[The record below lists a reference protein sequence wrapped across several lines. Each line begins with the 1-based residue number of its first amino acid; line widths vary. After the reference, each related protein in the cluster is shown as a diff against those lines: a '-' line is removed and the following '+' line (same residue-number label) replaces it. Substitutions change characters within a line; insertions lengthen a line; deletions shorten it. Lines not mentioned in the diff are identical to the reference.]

1 MPLLNLGPNDG
12 LYYEHSHPANT
23 DAPTF
28 VFVNPITGSVDIWQA
43 EVGPALRDA
52 GYGTLAYNFRG
63 QADSPY
69 QDGTVLNDQLIS
81 GDLSQLINSLEIDQP
96 VFVGLSIGGLF
107 ALQSHLGGIDAAGM
121 VLLNTLR
128 IIGPRIAWIN
138 DAVVRAMDVGGPQLM
153 GDIMTPLI
161 WGPDWLAA
169 NRSSFLQ
176 SDAEYSPIDKNS
188 GAYNL
193 LSNMGAADWNVQYE
207 EISCPVLV
215 VMGLQD
221 RVFYDA
227 EDVSQLMQ
235 RIPNVQRVDIP
246 HAGHMLPLEVPNDLI
261 RELLQFAADL

>member
-1 MPLLNLGPNDG
+1 MPLLKLGPNDG

-23 DAPTF
+23 GAPTF

-63 QADSPY
+63 QPDSPY
-69 QDGTVLNDQLIS
+69 KEGTVLNDQLIS
-81 GDLSQLINSLEIDQP
+81 GDLSQLVNTLEIDRP

-107 ALQSHLGGIDAAGM
+107 ALQAHLSGVGATGM

-128 IIGPRIAWIN
+128 TIGPRIAWIN
-138 DAVVRAMDVGGPQLM
+138 DAVVRTMEVGGPQLM

-161 WGPDWLAA
+161 WGPAWLSA
-169 NRSSFLQ
+169 NRSNFLQ
-176 SDAEYSPIDKNS
+176 DEADYTPLDKNS

-193 LSNMGAADWNVQYE
+193 LSNMGAADWDVKYE
-207 EISCPVLV
+207 DIDCPVLV

-227 EDVSQLMQ
+227 EVVAQLMR
-235 RIPNVQRVDIP
+235 RIADVRRVDIP
-246 HAGHMLPLEVPNDLI
+246 DAGHMLPLEAPADLI
-261 RELLQFAADL
+261 RELEQFANNL

>member
-1 MPLLNLGPNDG
+1 MPLLKLGPNEG

-23 DAPTF
+23 GAATF

-81 GDLSQLINSLEIDQP
+81 GDLSQLVNTLEIDRP

-107 ALQSHLGGIDAAGM
+107 ALQAHLSGVDAAGM

-138 DAVVRAMDVGGPQLM
+138 DCLLY
-153 GDIMTPLI
+153 T
-161 WGPDWLAA
+161 
-169 NRSSFLQ
+169 
-176 SDAEYSPIDKNS
+176 SPSPRD
-188 GAYNL
+188 
-193 LSNMGAADWNVQYE
+193 
-207 EISCPVLV
+207 
-215 VMGLQD
+215 
-221 RVFYDA
+221 
-227 EDVSQLMQ
+227 
-235 RIPNVQRVDIP
+235 
-246 HAGHMLPLEVPNDLI
+246 
-261 RELLQFAADL
+261 